1 MAHTVQARTKEG
13 ENIKV
18 FVQEPRFTELDEQF
32 FKSMD
37 ITVLEDPGAEAEV
50 GDDCFVF
57 APHLEWSSEV
67 PYLQQ
72 GVDAPLYITSSAEW
86 IYDEAERLKGTWDQ
100 QNEPEHVKECDDAMA
115 AATALRANHH
125 ESRFDED
132 TQMVDSLGFS
142 YYILKDREELDDE
155 LVSKIEAL
163 NV

>member
-1 MAHTVQARTKEG
+1 M
-13 ENIKV
+13 
-18 FVQEPRFTELDEQF
+18 QEPRFTELDEQF

-86 IYDEAERLKGTWDQ
+86 IYDEAERLKGIWDP
-100 QNEPEHVKECDDAMA
+100 QNEPKHVKECDDAMA

-142 YYILKDREELDDE
+142 YYILKDREELNDE
-155 LVSKIEAL
+155 LVSKIAAL